1 MKHYNDRENV
11 TARHCRPG
19 WGLRRSR
26 QRDGIATPRRTRA
39 LRLLPRFLTSLSLR
53 AKFLAITIPLTLV
66 STTALICVFLVSAHR
81 AETRAL
87 EDKLAELAAV
97 EATSLAG
104 PLRNDDRRQISLIAA
119 AVAVD
124 PDVAGI
130 VVYDVAGDV
139 VERLGTAA
147 PAGGSLYRR
156 LEPIEFERA
165 GGRQRV
171 GQLELTL
178 TDRGIRQATRK
189 RIVLA
194 AGVVG
199 LLLLAVVLSI
209 VLAHHSTIGIPLTR
223 LLNGIQLAQRGGAHR
238 QVRWSSSDE
247 LGTVIS
253 AFNEMQSAQ
262 QVHEAALRAARDEEA
277 HFLDVANSVSSELQL
292 DAVLRKIIAAATEL
306 LGAERGSLFLHDESR
321 DELWSRIS
329 EGAITQEIRIPAHSG
344 LAGACFSSGEAIN
357 VADAY
362 ADSRFNR
369 DVDARTGHRTRS
381 VLCVPVRNKQGKIL
395 GVLQLVNK
403 IDDRF
408 GELDIARIR
417 ALSAQFAIALEN
429 AKLFEEVLN
438 AGNYNKSILTSLT
451 NGVITVDS
459 AGRIATANPAA
470 CRITGRGEAEL
481 EGQSVTRVF
490 SGANAWI
497 AQAVTEISE
506 SGDADLIFDTDIDIG
521 DGRSVSVNMTGVAL
535 VDVSGEAI
543 GVMLVFEDIS
553 REKRV
558 KSTMARYLSGH
569 VVDQLLEAGDAVL
582 GGTTQ
587 EVAILFSDVR
597 QFTSLSERL
606 GPRGTVSLLNAY
618 FSRMAD
624 IVFSHNGVLDKY
636 IGDAIMAVFGTP
648 FASAADTDN
657 ALSVATEMIVSL
669 GGFNEAQRARGEPT
683 LDIGIGIACGDV
695 VVGKIGSP
703 LRMDYT
709 VIGDPV
715 NLAARLES
723 VNKLYD
729 TKILL
734 SEDVVARL
742 QRQWSLREVD
752 LVRMKGKDKSVSVFE
767 SLEHH
772 TDETFP
778 NRKKTLEAFARG
790 LAAYRGRQWD
800 EARSAFARALAVNPH
815 DGPSKAYIERCAY
828 YAANP
833 PAEDWDGVWVMQTK

>member
-1 MKHYNDRENV
+1 M
-11 TARHCRPG
+11 
-19 WGLRRSR
+19 
-26 QRDGIATPRRTRA
+26 
-39 LRLLPRFLTSLSLR
+39 
-53 AKFLAITIPLTLV
+53 
-66 STTALICVFLVSAHR
+66 SAHR

-87 EDKLAELAAV
+87 EGKLAKLAAA

-104 PLRNDDRRQISLIAA
+104 PLWNDDRRHISFIASA
-119 AVAVD
+119 IAVD
-124 PDVAGI
+124 PDVAGV
-130 VVYDVAGDV
+130 VVYDAGGELI
-139 VERLGTAA
+139 ERVGAAA
-147 PAGGSLYRR
+147 PAGDTLYRR
-156 LEPIEFERA
+156 SEPIDFERA

-171 GQLELTL
+171 GQLEITL
-178 TDRGIRQATRK
+178 TDRGIRQANRK

-223 LLNGIQLAQRGGAHR
+223 LLNGIQLAQRGGAR
-238 QVRWSSSDE
+238 AVRWSSGDE
-247 LGTVIS
+247 LGSVIS
-253 AFNEMQSAQ
+253 AFNEMQRAQ
-262 QVHEAALRAARDEEA
+262 QVHETALRAARDEEA
-277 HFLDVANSVSSELQL
+277 HFLEVANSVSSELQL

-306 LGAERGSLFLHDESR
+306 LGAERGSLFLHDESS

-329 EGAITQEIRIPAHSG
+329 EGAITQEIRIPADSG
-344 LAGACFSSGEAIN
+344 LAGACFFSGKIIN
-357 VADAY
+357 VEDAY
-362 ADSRFNR
+362 ADPRFNR
-369 DVDARTGHRTRS
+369 DVDTRTGHRTRS

-403 IDDRF
+403 IDGTF

-438 AGNYNKSILTSLT
+438 AGNYNESILTSLT
-451 NGVITVDS
+451 NGVITIDA
-459 AGRIATANPAA
+459 AGRIAKANPAA

-481 EGQSVTRVF
+481 EGQSVTVVF
-490 SGANAWI
+490 TGANAWI

-506 SGDADLIFDTDIDIG
+506 SGEADLIFDTDIDIG

-535 VDVSGEAI
+535 VDISGEAI

-587 EVAILFSDVR
+587 EVTILFSDVR

-648 FASAADTDN
+648 FASAADADN

-669 GGFNEAQRARGEPT
+669 RSFNETQRGRGDPT
-683 LDIGIGIACGDV
+683 VDIGIGIACGDV
-695 VVGKIGSP
+695 VVGNIGSP
-703 LRMDYT
+703 RRMDYT

-752 LVRMKGKDKSVSVFE
+752 LVRVKGKDRSVSVFE

-778 NRKKTLEAFARG
+778 NREETLEAFARG
-790 LAAYRGRQWD
+790 LAAYRDRQWD
-800 EARSAFARALAVNPH
+800 EARSAFARALAINPH
-815 DGPSKAYIERCAY
+815 DGPSKAYIERCGY